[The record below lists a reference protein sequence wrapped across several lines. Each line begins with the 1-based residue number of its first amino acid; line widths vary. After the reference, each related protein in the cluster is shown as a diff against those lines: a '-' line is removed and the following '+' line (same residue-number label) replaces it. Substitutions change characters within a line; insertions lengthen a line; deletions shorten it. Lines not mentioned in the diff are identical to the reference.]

1 MADIFLSY
9 AHEERERVR
18 PLVTA
23 FEAQG
28 WSVWWDQQLETG
40 ESWDEEIEKE
50 LANARVVV
58 TVFSAQSVESR
69 FVRAES
75 MEAYDNDKLFP
86 VRLDDIKVPITFRT
100 VQVADRIKANT
111 YNRLL
116 SQRSV
121 NLGSN
126 TATSELLPRVSQV
139 NLDLSRLL

>member
-86 VRLDDIKVPITFRT
+86 VRLDDIKVPLAFRT
-100 VQVADRIKANT
+100 VQVADLIGWSPRQIAHVRRAADESLPTT
-111 YNRLL
+111 YLHL
-116 SQRSV
+116 PAQR
-121 NLGSN
+121 GGR
-126 TATSELLPRVSQV
+126 TR
-139 NLDLSRLL
+139 